1 MNAYKF
7 ITSGRYVE
15 VGLFLVYKKCIRYP
29 YILNELWTDG
39 QRLHAVPLFIAQSW
53 IRPELAKVKIQG
65 EVLCGVGDTRFALVQ
80 GLTRGNV
87 GPAKENQGS

>member
-29 YILNELWTDG
+29 YVLNELRTDG
-39 QRLHAVPLFIAQSW
+39 KGLHSLPFFVSQSRV
-53 IRPELAKVKIQG
+53 RPELPEIEIQR
-65 EVLCGVGDTRFALVQ
+65 EVLR
-80 GLTRGNV
+80 
-87 GPAKENQGS
+87 